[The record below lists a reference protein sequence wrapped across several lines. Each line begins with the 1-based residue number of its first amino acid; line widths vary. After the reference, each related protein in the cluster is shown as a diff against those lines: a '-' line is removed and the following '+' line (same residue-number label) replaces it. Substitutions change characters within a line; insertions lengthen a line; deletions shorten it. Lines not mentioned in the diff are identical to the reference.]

1 MLRWRRIE
9 ISGGFL
15 LLWAI
20 LYYLDDQG
28 VVLWAILAAVLHEL
42 GHYAAIQAF
51 GGRIALIRLTCTG
64 AEMVLAA
71 RRPLSKAGQL
81 CAALAGPAVNL
92 ILAALS
98 ARAAVVWGE
107 TAYLFAGLNL
117 ALAIFNLLPVEQLDG
132 GRVFH
137 IIMTLLL
144 PEYWALRMTRMLS
157 LGIAVA
163 LTLLGAV
170 LVLQRGGS
178 FTLLLTA
185 LWLLGASGTSQKA
198 GESFRRK
205 RRKICLHLR

>member
-117 ALAIFNLLPVEQLDG
+117 ALAIFNLLPVESLDG
-132 GRVFH
+132 GQILYAVLCKRKSLEQAQKWVQ
-137 IIMTLLL
+137 IISFLVLLPIACLGFFILLRSKYNFSLLL
-144 PEYWALRMTRMLS
+144 ASCYLM
-157 LGIAVA
+157 G
-163 LTLLGAV
+163 
-170 LVLQRGGS
+170 Q
-178 FTLLLTA
+178 LLL
-185 LWLLGASGTSQKA
+185 
-198 GESFRRK
+198 RK
-205 RRKICLHLR
+205 TYDRLFPFL